1 MPLWCDMKSFP
12 RWLTDRNCWDRPRF
26 NFWLCNRIC
35 LAFVCWG
42 PFFTSASGADEAATP
57 DVVAEVQRLVA
68 ELDAPQLARRNAA
81 ERQLIDMGQAIEPL
95 LPMDSAD
102 FGSELRMRLKRVR
115 SQLKPLP
122 VEDSALIATNDIRLG
137 NARTLG
143 AALEAISRESGL
155 EFKHPLDD
163 DRPITPF
170 DSPLPFWHAVDYV
183 LDEAQLDID
192 YFGGDGNVI
201 RLRQRP
207 EGRPSRVDAAAYA
220 GIYRLEPTIVT
231 SRRVLRRSE
240 LSGLSVEVELA
251 WKPGVTPIGVT
262 LPLDRLVAKSD
273 DGQTIK
279 AQGNYGSIDVST
291 GRDIPSTNLQLSLQL
306 PAGSPQKLKTLSGQ
320 IRSMLPGKPHRFDFP
335 LNTISVTQRNGSVTV
350 RLEDVRKN
358 GELHEIRLGIDFE
371 SPGRA
376 LESHR
381 GFLLDNPVFV
391 TDAQDMRQTHLGY
404 QLYRQSETGIGI
416 GYLFDLG
423 DSVDG
428 ATLSY
433 ETPTAVLNNEIDFV
447 MEDILLP

>member
-1 MPLWCDMKSFP
+1 MKTFLSRLVKGF
-12 RWLTDRNCWDRPRF
+12 TSERPRCR
-26 NFWLCNRIC
+26 NLQWRRIG
-35 LAFVCWG
+35 LALVCWG
-42 PFFTSASGADEAATP
+42 SSFVPVSYADETAPPA
-57 DVVAEVQRLVA
+57 VVAEVQRLVA

-81 ERQLIDMGQAIEPL
+81 ERQLIDMGQAIESL

-102 FGSELRMRLKRVR
+102 LGSELRMRLKRVR
-115 SQLKPLP
+115 GQLKPLP
-122 VEDSALIATNDIRLG
+122 IDEPAPVATNDIRLG

-143 AALEAISRESGL
+143 AALEAISRDSGL

-163 DRPITPF
+163 NQPINPF

-192 YFGGDGNVI
+192 YYGSDRNVI
-201 RLRQRP
+201 SLRQRP
-207 EGRPSRVDAAAYA
+207 VGRPSRVDAAAYA

-251 WKPGVTPIGVT
+251 WKPGVTPIGVS
-262 LPLDRLVAKSD
+262 LPLDRLVAQLD

-279 AQGNYGSIDVST
+279 AQGDYGSIDVST

-320 IRSMLPGKPHRFDFP
+320 IRSMLPAKPHLFEFP
-335 LNTISVTQRNGSVTV
+335 LKTISVTERKGSVTV

-358 GELHEIRLGIDFE
+358 GELHEIRLAIDFE

-391 TDAQDMRQTHLGY
+391 TDSKNIRQSHLGY
-404 QLYRQSETGIGI
+404 QLYRQTETGIGI

-423 DSVDG
+423 DNVDG
-428 ATLSY
+428 ATLTY

-447 MEDILLP
+447 IEDILLP